1 MYHLEDVLHE
11 YVQPYDPRRPRVC
24 LDEGCVQFMSSKRAA
39 LEMEP
44 GQVKKEDYEYERDG
58 SCSLFLACEPL
69 AGKRIIQVSPQR
81 TKVECAQFVRRLV
94 EEEYPQADKI
104 VLILDNLNTH
114 QLGALYSVY
123 EAEVARRLCSKLE
136 LHYTPLHGSWVN
148 MAEIELSVLGRQVL
162 SERLANR
169 ETLEQKVA
177 AWQARRN
184 RERATINWRFT
195 AQDARIKL
203 KRLYPTLEPTGPE
216 QEGRNDV

>member
-1 MYHLEDVLHE
+1 MLHE
-11 YVQPYDPRRPRVC
+11 YVQPYDPARPRVC

-58 SCSLFLACEPL
+58 YCSLFLACEPL
-69 AGKRIIQVSPQR
+69 AGKRVIQVSAQR
-81 TKVECAQFVRRLV
+81 TKVEFAQFVRRLV
-94 EEEYPQADKI
+94 VEEYPQADKI

-123 EAEVARRLCSKLE
+123 EAEEARRLCSKLE

-162 SERLANR
+162 GERLPDQ
-169 ETLEQKVA
+169 ETLQQRVA

-184 RERATINWRFT
+184 RERARINWRFT

-203 KRLYPTLEPTGPE
+203 KRLYPTIETAGLTPEGPNE
-216 QEGRNDV
+216 V